1 MELLYLIY
9 IVLTISYLLFWGFID
24 IKKTKHYALQLAGIG
39 AFLVICMTY
48 IIIGVQNDIYNRTV
62 IECYNLGGC
71 MDNKFNRSIIKDY
84 EYENSKSIIDQKINN
99 KEVLK

>member
-9 IVLTISYLLFWGFID
+9 TVLTISYLLFWGFLD
-24 IKKTKHYALQLAGIG
+24 MKKTKPSTLLLAGVGTFI
-39 AFLVICMTY
+39 VICAAY
-48 IIIGVQNDIYNRTV
+48 VIIGTQNDIYKHTV

-71 MDNKFNRSIIKDY
+71 MDNNFNRSIIKDY